1 MRHHAESPA
10 QPDQNLA
17 HHARNPYRGPMR
29 HSFTGKRTI
38 ARGLALATAVTL
50 TLGIAACGDGEST
63 EDTARQTTNGTAT
76 TTDTTTTTT
85 DSPAATTSAA
95 DDAEAGSSSSEE
107 APESE
112 PYTMTQ
118 GSTTVTVS
126 PGQTVPLNE
135 IMTVSWNS
143 EGQSSCGT
151 ILTLMTAKNEMLR
164 FEPDAGCSGEF
175 SESLDESL
183 GATAGTWTLT
193 LMGTPD
199 GDIELPIEVG

>member
-1 MRHHAESPA
+1 
-10 QPDQNLA
+10 
-17 HHARNPYRGPMR
+17 MR
-29 HSFTGKRTI
+29 HSFTGKRTM
-38 ARGLALATAVTL
+38 ARGLALATAATL

-95 DDAEAGSSSSEE
+95 DDAEAGSSSSKE
-107 APESE
+107 APEGE

-135 IMTVSWNS
+135 IMTVTWNS
-143 EGQSSCGT
+143 ERQSSCGT

-183 GATAGTWTLT
+183 GATAGTWTLM
-193 LMGTPD
+193 LVGTPD